1 MKLTTWLTSNR
12 LSPLGIVITLWSQQI
27 LFTTQSYAA
36 GIIETGPFAGFGS
49 IAAYTLW
56 VELGGGSAG
65 PGVCS
70 RIALLVD
77 PPARGV
83 TDLSIAL
90 QYDAAQLTFD
100 QQNSGF
106 LTPFAVNSDNPPV
119 VAREGTV
126 PIDLLPS
133 SGFNP
138 GQPLPGSSATL
149 TDTGT
154 EVSLD
159 YHLSSPV
166 TINGETNFFLFSFDF
181 KDPPVIDIGTSS
193 ITYLAADP
201 GVDFTQVSFVCHTD
215 VVPDPG
221 CGSENPVEGITLN
234 LERIPEPG
242 TWGLLA
248 TAIAGLFLVDLRCR
262 TNRQSNVSSAGCG
275 AGRRIPRLPRRH
287 QGRLRRNEPLR
298 PFDFFSLTRACAY
311 FRMGHN
317 PGGFRVWWRAL
328 TGSDKTLEN
337 SPATAPRRFHVVA
350 CRGGDNPSSGS

>member
-49 IAAYTLW
+49 IAAYTLC

-275 AGRRIPRLPRRH
+275 AGRRIPRL
-287 QGRLRRNEPLR
+287 LV
-298 PFDFFSLTRACAY
+298 DTRADSDEMNRSAL
-311 FRMGHN
+311 GDD
-317 PGGFRVWWRAL
+317 RAL
-328 TGSDKTLEN
+328 ECN
-337 SPATAPRRFHVVA
+337 APPPEPAPLPERLL
-350 CRGGDNPSSGS
+350 GNPI